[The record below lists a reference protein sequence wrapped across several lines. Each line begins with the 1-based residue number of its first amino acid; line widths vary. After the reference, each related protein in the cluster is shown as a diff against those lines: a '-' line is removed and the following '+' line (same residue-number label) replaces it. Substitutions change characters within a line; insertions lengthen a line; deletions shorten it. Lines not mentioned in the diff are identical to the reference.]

1 MARIESAALTRRAES
16 FSELIFSAARQM
28 TGERPPHYSR
38 FMAKPVPIGTR
49 AEVER
54 RVEFQHTLSAWKP
67 ELPPV
72 LSTPHMI
79 GWMEAAGFE
88 ALLPFC
94 EGDEVS
100 VGTAINVV
108 HRAPAGVGMTVK
120 CEAVLEAI
128 NGRFL
133 TFRVSA
139 SNGQE
144 VIGYGTV
151 SRAIVSR
158 AKFEEKHKASTQA
171 KEA

>member
-1 MARIESAALTRRAES
+1 
-16 FSELIFSAARQM
+16 
-28 TGERPPHYSR
+28 
-38 FMAKPVPIGTR
+38 MAKTVPIGTR

-54 RVEFQHTLSAWKP
+54 RVEFKHTLSAWKP

-100 VGTAINVV
+100 VGTAINIV
-108 HRAPAGVGMTVK
+108 HGAPTGVGVAVK
-120 CEAVLEAI
+120 CAAVLESM

-139 SNGQE
+139 HNGGE
-144 VIGYGTV
+144 VIGHGTIG
-151 SRAIVSR
+151 RAIGSK
-158 AKFEEKHKASTQA
+158 AKFEEKHRKAHGM
-171 KEA
+171 

>member
-1 MARIESAALTRRAES
+1 
-16 FSELIFSAARQM
+16 
-28 TGERPPHYSR
+28 
-38 FMAKPVPIGTR
+38 MAKIVSIGTR
-49 AEVER
+49 AAVER

-100 VGTAINVV
+100 VGTAINIV
-108 HRAPAGVGMTVK
+108 HRAPTGVGTVVK
-120 CEAVLEAI
+120 CEALLESI
-128 NGRFL
+128 NGRFF

-139 SNGQE
+139 HNESE
-144 VIGYGTV
+144 VIGHGTIG
-151 SRAIVSR
+151 RAIVSR
-158 AKFEEKHKASTQA
+158 GKFAQKHKSPTPA

>member
-1 MARIESAALTRRAES
+1 
-16 FSELIFSAARQM
+16 
-28 TGERPPHYSR
+28 
-38 FMAKPVPIGTR
+38 MAKPVPIRTR

-54 RVEFQHTLSAWKP
+54 QVEFRHTLSAWKP

-94 EGDEVS
+94 EDDEVS
-100 VGTAINVV
+100 VGTAINVN
-108 HRAPAGVGMTVK
+108 HRAPTGIGANVR
-120 CEAVLEAI
+120 CEAVLESV

-139 SNGQE
+139 HNGKE
-144 VIGYGTV
+144 VIGYGTIGRAFV
-151 SRAIVSR
+151 SVG
-158 AKFEEKHKASTQA
+158 KFREKHESPAQA
-171 KEA
+171 KQD